1 MFSYRHPHPA
11 VTTVVVIFTI
21 VGDRLKVLLVRR
33 PRAPFAGE
41 WALPG
46 GFVDLDEALD
56 ASANRALERETGV
69 RGVYLEQLFTFGR
82 PDRDPRE
89 RVIAVAYYALVPAE
103 RVRLR
108 SDATGVDWFPVDNR
122 PAVVF
127 DHEEILASAL
137 RRLAAK
143 LEYSTIAFQFMPEE
157 FTLSELQRVYEI
169 IQREPMDKRNF
180 RRRILASDH
189 IEASG
194 ERRSG
199 SHRPAT
205 LYRVKHPGH
214 VALTR

>member
-11 VTTVVVIFTI
+11 VTTAVVIFTI
-21 VGDRLKVLLVRR
+21 IKDRLKVLLVRR
-33 PRAPFAGE
+33 SRPPFTGE

-46 GFVDLDEALD
+46 GFVDLEEDLE
-56 ASANRALERETGV
+56 ASANRALERETGAQ
-69 RGVYLEQLFTFGR
+69 GVYLEQLYTFGR
-82 PDRDPRE
+82 PNRDPRE
-89 RVIAVAYYALVPAE
+89 RVIAVAYYALVPSE
-103 RVRLR
+103 RVPLR
-108 SDATGVDWFPVDNR
+108 VDDAAVNWFPVDDR
-122 PAVVF
+122 PPVAF
-127 DHEEILASAL
+127 DHEEIIASAI
-137 RRLAAK
+137 RRLGAK

-180 RRRILASDH
+180 RKRILARDH

-205 LYRVKHPGH
+205 LYRVKRPGH
-214 VALTR
+214 VEFIR